1 MPEDEN
7 ITEGPE
13 QEEASEAEEID
24 IEIEPSAPT
33 GGSRG
38 VWFVIVLIIILAA
51 LAWYALWAKKQAE
64 QRELQEKQVRT
75 QQYQMQEH
83 QIGEQLNKA
92 TQMLDAN
99 DLAGAME
106 VLKGATT
113 RLSSL
118 ATQAASN
125 EDTAQATRIH
135 TKMNKAKSAV
145 AEIEEKQDELVELAR
160 GKVLAI
166 QKQLGVSPPPKKEAE
181 EAPKEEE
188 TTEAKEPEQVKEM
201 PVKPAPEEPRRAIPR

>member
-1 MPEDEN
+1 MPEEEN
-7 ITEGPE
+7 TTESSE
-13 QEEASEAEEID
+13 QEEIPEAEEID
-24 IEIEPSAPT
+24 IEIEPSEST

-51 LAWYALWAKKQAE
+51 LAWYALWAKQQAE
-64 QRELQEKQVRT
+64 QQAEQEKQARV
-75 QQYQMQEH
+75 QQYRMQE
-83 QIGEQLNKA
+83 QKIGKQLNEA

-106 VLKGATT
+106 VLEGATT

-125 EDTAQATRIH
+125 EDTGQAALIR
-135 TKMNKAKSAV
+135 TKLDKAKSAV
-145 AEIEEKQDELVELAR
+145 AEIEELQSEIVELVR
-160 GKVLAI
+160 GKVIAI

-181 EAPKEEE
+181 EAPEEE
-188 TTEAKEPEQVKEM
+188 EITEIEEPEEVKEV
-201 PVKPAPEEPRRAIPR
+201 PVRPAPEKSMDPIAR